1 MINFAFFGSSRFS
14 IIVLDELEKAHM
26 LPKCIVTTKDKP
38 VGRKQILT
46 PNVTKQWGVERNIK
60 VFDSSPKELG
70 PELANLNV
78 DVFIVASYGRILPK
92 SLLDIP
98 KKQTLNIHP
107 SLLPEYR
114 GPSPLPTMMID
125 DVKETG
131 VSIMVLDSEMD
142 HGPIVAQKNVIVTEW
157 PTYEKFEEMMA
168 REGARLLVEILPKW
182 MDGSVTALPQKHE
195 YATYTKKVTKE
206 DGLIDLSA
214 NPYTNFR
221 KIQAYHSW
229 PQAYFIYKRD
239 GRSIRV
245 KIIEASYKNDKLIIE
260 KVLPEGAKIMS
271 FADFQNGYGITLPS

>member
-1 MINFAFFGSSRFS
+1 
-14 IIVLDELEKAHM
+14 M